1 MGGPQNEENT
11 AQLYP
16 LSRAKYLNF
25 SRPLVLKK
33 DELFSFF
40 LPGYDTFV
48 GYEGRFSTNRL
59 AKPGLNRVN

>member
-1 MGGPQNEENT
+1 MKKT
-11 AQLYP
+11 QLSSIHYV
-16 LSRAKYLNF
+16 SRAKYLNF